1 MGTIDPTAR
10 IDKGAQIGSNVNVGP
25 YCVVGANV
33 TIGDDCTLLAHV
45 HVAGRTTIGARTK
58 ISAFASLGT
67 APQSV
72 HYKGED
78 TSLRIG
84 EDCDIREHVTMNIG
98 TIGGGGETVVGS
110 KCLFMVGSHIAHD
123 CKIGNNVTFANN
135 ATLGGHVEVGDH
147 TFMGGLC
154 GVHQFV
160 RIGESVIVGGLTG
173 VAFDVIPFAAI
184 VGDRGTLVGL
194 NRVGL
199 RRRGFTPPQIQSV
212 YKAYRAIFFG
222 PGKIEQR
229 VAAVAE
235 EFAGDQNVMRMVE
248 FIRSMKSRRLTQ
260 PRRAGTRADAD
271 D

>member
-1 MGTIDPTAR
+1 MSSIDPTAR
-10 IDKGAQIGSNVNVGP
+10 IDKGAQIGKNVTIGP
-25 YCVVGANV
+25 YCVIGPKVS
-33 TIGDDCTLLAHV
+33 IGDDCKLLAHV
-45 HVAGRTTIGARTK
+45 HITGRTTIGARTS

-67 APQSV
+67 LPQSV

-78 TSLRIG
+78 TTLRIG

-98 TIGGGGETVVGS
+98 TASGGGETVVGN
-110 KCLFMVGSHIAHD
+110 KCFFMASAHVAHD
-123 CKIGNNVTFANN
+123 CKVGDNVTFANN

-173 VAFDVIPFAAI
+173 VAFDVLPFTAI
-184 VGDRGTLVGL
+184 IGDRGTLVGL

-199 RRRGFTPPQIQSV
+199 KRRGFTPAQMQAI
-212 YKAYRAIFFG
+212 YKAYRTIFFG

-229 VAAVAE
+229 TAAVAE
-235 EFAGDQNVMRMVE
+235 QFAGDEHVMRMVE
-248 FIRSMKSRRLTQ
+248 FIRSAKSRRLTL
-260 PRRAGTRADAD
+260 PRRAGARGDSD

>member
-1 MGTIDPTAR
+1 MSSIDPTAR
-10 IDKGAQIGSNVNVGP
+10 IDKGAQIGKNVMIGP
-25 YCVVGANV
+25 YCVIGSKVS
-33 TIGDDCTLLAHV
+33 IGDECKLLAHV
-45 HVAGRTTIGARTK
+45 HITGRTTIGARTS

-67 APQSV
+67 LPQSV

-78 TSLRIG
+78 TALRIG

-98 TIGGGGETVVGS
+98 TASGSGETVVGNN
-110 KCLFMVGSHIAHD
+110 CFFMASSHVAHD
-123 CKIGNNVTFANN
+123 CKVGHNVTFANN

-173 VAFDVIPFAAI
+173 VAFDVLPFTAI
-184 VGDRGTLVGL
+184 IGDRGALVGI

-199 RRRGFTPPQIQSV
+199 KRRGFTPAQVQSV

-235 EFAGDQNVMRMVE
+235 QFAGDENVMRMVE
-248 FIRSMKSRRLTQ
+248 FTRSMKSRRLTL
-260 PRRAGTRADAD
+260 PRRAGARGGSD

>member
-1 MGTIDPTAR
+1 MSSIDPTAR
-10 IDKGAQIGSNVNVGP
+10 IDKGAQIGKNVTIGP
-25 YCVVGANV
+25 YCVIGPKVS
-33 TIGDDCTLLAHV
+33 IGDDCKMLAYV
-45 HVAGRTTIGARTK
+45 HITGRTIIGARTS

-72 HYKGED
+72 HYNGED
-78 TSLRIG
+78 TALRIG
-84 EDCDIREHVTMNIG
+84 DDCDIREHVTMNIG
-98 TIGGGGETVVGS
+98 TASGRGETVVGN
-110 KCLFMVGSHIAHD
+110 KCFFMASAHVAHD
-123 CKIGNNVTFANN
+123 CKIGDNVTFANN

-173 VAFDVIPFAAI
+173 VAFDVLPFTAI
-184 VGDRGTLVGL
+184 IGDRGTLVGL

-199 RRRGFTPPQIQSV
+199 KRRGFTPAQIQSV

-229 VAAVAE
+229 TAAVAE
-235 EFAGDQNVMRMVE
+235 QFAGDENVMRMVE
-248 FIRSMKSRRLTQ
+248 FIRSAKSRRLTL
-260 PRRAGTRADAD
+260 PRRAGARGDSD

>member
-1 MGTIDPTAR
+1 MSSIDPTAR
-10 IDKGAQIGSNVNVGP
+10 IEKGAQIGKNVAIGP
-25 YCVVGANV
+25 YCVIGPKVS
-33 TIGDDCTLLAHV
+33 IGDDCKLLAHV
-45 HVAGRTTIGARTK
+45 HIAGRTTIGARTS
-58 ISAFASLGT
+58 ISPFASLGT
-67 APQSV
+67 LPQSV

-78 TSLRIG
+78 TALRIG

-98 TIGGGGETVVGS
+98 TAGGGGETVVGN
-110 KCLFMVGSHIAHD
+110 KCLFMVGAHVAHD
-123 CKIGNNVTFANN
+123 CKIGDNVTFANN
-135 ATLGGHVEVGDH
+135 ATVGGHVEIGNH

-160 RIGESVIVGGLTG
+160 RIGESVIVGGVTG
-173 VAFDVIPFAAI
+173 VAFDVIPFTAI
-184 VGDRGTLVGL
+184 IGDRGTLVGI

-199 RRRGFTPPQIQSV
+199 KRRGFTPAQIQSI

-235 EFAGDQNVMRMVE
+235 QFAADENVMRMVE
-248 FIRSMKSRRLTQ
+248 FIRSMKSRRLTL
-260 PRRAGTRADAD
+260 PRRAGARGDSD